1 MKVSPKWP
9 CSGLS
14 FVLLATSS
22 IYDTGG
28 EKMHWNT
35 KYEIL
40 VKTLANSLSSTLKS
54 RETIFNIPW
63 TTKLFSRV
71 IVKWNKKK
79 KCESNVYILQNV
91 LQRYSFNK
99 TILDFST
106 GNLFI
111 YLFIFSTGNFFLMHS
126 VFCILPNSLN
136 ILHVDDCV
144 YFLW

>member
-79 KCESNVYILQNV
+79 MWIKCLYFAKRITEIL
-91 LQRYSFNK
+91 LQ
-99 TILDFST
+99 
-106 GNLFI
+106 
-111 YLFIFSTGNFFLMHS
+111 
-126 VFCILPNSLN
+126 
-136 ILHVDDCV
+136 
-144 YFLW
+144 

>member
-1 MKVSPKWP
+1 
-9 CSGLS
+9 
-14 FVLLATSS
+14 
-22 IYDTGG
+22 
-28 EKMHWNT
+28 MHWNT

-40 VKTLANSLSSTLKS
+40 AKTLANSLSSTLKS

-79 KCESNVYILQNV
+79 CDSNVHILQNV

-106 GNLFI
+106 G
-111 YLFIFSTGNFFLMHS
+111 IFF
-126 VFCILPNSLN
+126 
-136 ILHVDDCV
+136 
-144 YFLW
+144 